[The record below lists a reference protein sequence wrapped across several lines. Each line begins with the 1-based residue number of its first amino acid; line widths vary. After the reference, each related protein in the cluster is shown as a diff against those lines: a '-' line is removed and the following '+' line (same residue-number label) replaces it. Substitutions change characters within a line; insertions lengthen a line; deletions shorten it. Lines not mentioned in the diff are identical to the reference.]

1 MSQIVTSSRPARP
14 SGRPL
19 VRLLLLAG
27 VVLGSLLAVPVGSA
41 HAAPARSGH
50 HHHHAARHHHHARHH
65 HRRHH
70 HHAHHHVAGR
80 SGRVAHAMGI
90 AAREK
95 GKPYAYGAAGPR
107 AFDCSGLTFYAFHHA
122 GFRGLPRTAAAQ
134 SHFARHIARSH
145 MHRGDLIFFTGR
157 GGVYHVGLYV
167 GMSHGRRLVLHSPYP
182 GRRVH
187 VEPVWTNAWFAGTL
201 R

>member
-1 MSQIVTSSRPARP
+1 
-14 SGRPL
+14 
-19 VRLLLLAG
+19 
-27 VVLGSLLAVPVGSA
+27 
-41 HAAPARSGH
+41 
-50 HHHHAARHHHHARHH
+50 
-65 HRRHH
+65 
-70 HHAHHHVAGR
+70 
-80 SGRVAHAMGI
+80 MGI
-90 AAREK
+90 AAGEK

-107 AFDCSGLTFYAFHHA
+107 AFDCSGLTFYAFHRA
-122 GFRGLPRTAAAQ
+122 GFRGLPRSAAAQ
-134 SHFARHIARSH
+134 SHFARHISRSR

-187 VEPVWTNAWFAGTL
+187 VEAVWTKAWFPGTL

>member
-1 MSQIVTSSRPARP
+1 MSQIVTLSGPARP
-14 SGRPL
+14 SGRPV

-41 HAAPARSGH
+41 HASPSRPGH
-50 HHHHAARHHHHARHH
+50 GHHARHH
-65 HRRHH
+65 QQPP
-70 HHAHHHVAGR
+70 AGR
-80 SGRVAHAMGI
+80 SGRVARAMGI
-90 AAREK
+90 AASEK

-107 AFDCSGLTFYAFHHA
+107 AFDCSGLTFYAFHRA

-134 SHFARHIARSH
+134 SHFARHIPRRR

-187 VEPVWTNAWFAGTL
+187 VEPVWTNAWFPGTL

>member
-1 MSQIVTSSRPARP
+1 MSQIVTLPRPARS
-14 SGRPL
+14 SGRP
-19 VRLLLLAG
+19 VARLLLLAG
-27 VVLGSLLAVPVGSA
+27 LVLGSLLVAPVGSA
-41 HAAPARSGH
+41 SAAPARAGH
-50 HHHHAARHHHHARHH
+50 HHGRHHHHARHH
-65 HRRHH
+65 HHGRHH
-70 HHAHHHVAGR
+70 HHARHHVAGR
-80 SGRVAHAMGI
+80 TGRVAHAMGI
-90 AAREK
+90 AASEK

-107 AFDCSGLTFYAFHHA
+107 AFDCSGLTFYAFHRA

-134 SHFARHIARSH
+134 SHFARHISRH
-145 MHRGDLIFFTGR
+145 RMHRGDLMFFTGR

-187 VEPVWTNAWFAGTL
+187 IEPVWTNAWFPGTL

>member
-1 MSQIVTSSRPARP
+1 MSQIVTLPRPARP
-14 SGRPL
+14 SRL
-19 VRLLLLAG
+19 HVTRLLLLAG
-27 VVLGSLLAVPVGSA
+27 VVLGCLLTAPVGSA
-41 HAAPARSGH
+41 HATASRAGH
-50 HHHHAARHHHHARHH
+50 PHHARHH
-65 HRRHH
+65 HRGRHH
-70 HHAHHHVAGR
+70 LAGR
-80 SGRVAHAMGI
+80 SGRVAHAVGI
-90 AAREK
+90 AASEK

-134 SHFARHIARSH
+134 SHFARHISRSR

-187 VEPVWTNAWFAGTL
+187 VEPLWTNAWFPGTL

>member
-1 MSQIVTSSRPARP
+1 MSQIVTLPRPASP
-14 SGRPL
+14 SGRPV

-27 VVLGSLLAVPVGSA
+27 VVLGSLLVAPVGAA
-41 HAAPARSGH
+41 HAAPSRSG
-50 HHHHAARHHHHARHH
+50 HHHHARHH
-65 HRRHH
+65 HAR
-70 HHAHHHVAGR
+70 HHVAGR

-90 AAREK
+90 AASEK

-107 AFDCSGLTFYAFHHA
+107 AFDCSGLTFYAFHRA

-134 SHFARHIARSH
+134 SHFAHHIARS
-145 MHRGDLIFFTGR
+145 RGDLIFFTGR
-157 GGVYHVGLYV
+157 GGVYHVGLYAGV
-167 GMSHGRRLVLHSPYP
+167 SHGRRLVLHSPYP

-187 VEPVWTNAWFAGTL
+187 VEPLWTNAWFPGTL

>member
-1 MSQIVTSSRPARP
+1 MSQIVMLPRPASS
-14 SGRPL
+14 SGRPV

-27 VVLGSLLAVPVGSA
+27 VVLGALLAAPLGSA
-41 HAAPARSGH
+41 HAAPSRTG
-50 HHHHAARHHHHARHH
+50 HHHHARHH
-65 HRRHH
+65 H
-70 HHAHHHVAGR
+70 HAHHHARHHTAGR
-80 SGRVAHAMGI
+80 AGRVAHAMGI

-134 SHFARHIARSH
+134 SHFARHIPRSR

-187 VEPVWTNAWFAGTL
+187 VEPVWTNAWFPGTL